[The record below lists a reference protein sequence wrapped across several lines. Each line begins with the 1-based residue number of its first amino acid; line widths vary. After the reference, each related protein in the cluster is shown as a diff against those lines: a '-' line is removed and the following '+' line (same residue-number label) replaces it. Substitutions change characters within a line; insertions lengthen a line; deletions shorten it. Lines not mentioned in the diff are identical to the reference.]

1 MSEQSLSEQ
10 LQEGLKASAEVVD
23 AVAEVVTSEIE
34 VDPNYRQGLIK
45 EGDASNEILEGKAS
59 ASHKP
64 EDAAAAFFQMNEIKL
79 TRLSKNLSLNQL
91 RRVFM
96 HVALGG
102 IGKTQYKLIGDEE
115 RQAAYAFNELV
126 EQKAVMRM
134 ALEWERVAE
143 AHKKEQE
150 ELALK
155 NAETV
160 STELTAETQTE
171 VNEGVTN
178 G

>member
-1 MSEQSLSEQ
+1 MSEQSLGKQ
-10 LQEGLKASAEVVD
+10 LQQELQASTEVELAPQDSEVVD
-23 AVAEVVTSEIE
+23 
-34 VDPNYRQGLIK
+34 PNFRQGLIK
-45 EGDASNEILEGKAS
+45 EGDVSNEIIAGKAS

-64 EDAAAAFFQMNEIKL
+64 EDAAAAFFQMNELKL
-79 TRLSKNLSLNQL
+79 VRLARNLSLNQL

-102 IGKTQYKLIGDEE
+102 LGKQPFKLIGDEE
-115 RQAAYAFNELV
+115 RQAAHTFNELV
-126 EQKAVMRM
+126 EQKTVMRI
-134 ALEWERVAE
+134 ALEWERTAE

-155 NAETV
+155 NAETTAV
-160 STELTAETQTE
+160 TEEVPAQME